1 MSREPLKNGQADKRR
16 LCYVYALNKGLS
28 MPLDHNFNKPLMILI
43 ALVQGLLLFIL
54 HQALNLGFWPSG
66 NYPLLFSFYTLVV
79 AAPSLLLL
87 SINAEN
93 NKGLY
98 QYVALFSVVLAGL
111 AFYMGSQ
118 GADVGYA
125 NHSNLIIPMVAT
137 FLVASFKGLM
147 YMQHWA
153 LQQPLSYPR
162 LFQLSWRNFL
172 CLALALLFTL
182 CCWGVLMLWAGLFN
196 SVGISFFYDMFTQPW
211 FYYPVLAMAN
221 GFGLVLFRQQSSVI
235 DTITRIQQALMKY
248 LLLALVFVSTLF
260 LLVLP
265 VTGLAPLW
273 ESGGSSLILMMQGL
287 MLFFLNC
294 VYQDDPEQRPYGIVL
309 HRLIYIGLALLPI
322 YSLISF
328 YGLYLRIEQYGWS
341 VDRCWA
347 ALLTTVFFLFSMA
360 YLWGIVSRRD
370 NWLHTLSWA
379 NIRMGMVVM
388 VLALV
393 INSPL
398 LDFRK
403 ISTSSQIQRFLASDQ
418 QPDKLDVRY
427 FRSNLA
433 RPGQEALKQL
443 KVKFADTNPALIS
456 KIDNGLGRYKKGGS
470 HTEQEFN
477 QATTLVNTEWPE
489 GLRSLAFDHVIQSF
503 WGFEEARRFY
513 LYQTDM
519 DQDGKADYLF
529 IDQSGSRRRIY
540 LYQKTDA
547 VWHRLNVSP
556 RYFGGNFRLAAS
568 SKLDVNTIRIRP
580 AKWQELIIGGVIYQV
595 QLPPNDKLDRH
606 NESRLKSSPA
616 ALTVQ

>member
-1 MSREPLKNGQADKRR
+1 
-16 LCYVYALNKGLS
+16 
-28 MPLDHNFNKPLMILI
+28 MILI

-54 HQALNLGFWPSG
+54 HQAVNLDFWPSE
-66 NYPLLFSFYTLVV
+66 NHPLLFSFYTLVV

-87 SINAEN
+87 SINAEAN
-93 NKGLY
+93 QRLY
-98 QYVALFSVVLAGL
+98 QYVAMFSVVLAGL

-118 GADVGYA
+118 VADLEYA
-125 NHSNLIIPMVAT
+125 NHSNLVMPMVLA
-137 FLVASFKGLM
+137 FFVASFKGLM

-182 CCWGVLMLWAGLFN
+182 CCWGVLMLWAGLFH
-196 SVGISFFYDMFTQPW
+196 SVGISFFYDIFTQPW

-221 GFGLVLFRQQSSVI
+221 GFGLALFRQQSSVI

-265 VTGLAPLW
+265 FTGLAPLW

-309 HRLIYIGLALLPI
+309 HRLIYIGIALLPI
-322 YSLISF
+322 YSLVSF

-347 ALLTTVFFLFSMA
+347 ALLTAVFFLFSMA
-360 YLWGIVSRRD
+360 YFWGIVSRRD

-379 NIRMGMVVM
+379 NIRMGMLVM
-388 VLALV
+388 VLALL

-403 ISTSSQIQRFLASDQ
+403 ISTNSQVQRFLASDQ
-418 QPDKLDVRY
+418 QADKLDVRY
-427 FRSNLA
+427 FRSSLA
-433 RPGQEALKQL
+433 RPGQEALMQL
-443 KVKFADTNPALIS
+443 KVKFADTNPALIN
-456 KIDNGLGRYKKGGS
+456 KIDNGLDRYKKGQN
-470 HTEQEFN
+470 HTEQEFG
-477 QATTLVNTEWPE
+477 QATILVNTEWPE
-489 GLRSLAFDHVIQSF
+489 GLRSLAFEQVIQSF
-503 WGFEEARRFY
+503 WGFNEDRHFY

-529 IDQSGSRRRIY
+529 IDQAGSRRHIY

-547 VWHRLNVSP
+547 EWRSLGVSP
-556 RYFGGNFRLAAS
+556 RYFGDDFRITS
-568 SKLDVNTIRIRP
+568 SRKLDVNAIHIRP
-580 AKWQELIIGGVIYQV
+580 AEWQELSIGGVIYQV
-595 QLPPNDKLDRH
+595 QLPPNDKAGRH
-606 NESRLKSSPA
+606 NGSRLKSSPA
-616 ALTVQ
+616 ASTVQ